1 MEVWVTPHKSNE
13 VVSLWAGI
21 ELNWTDLHSMNP
33 RQINTLDVEQIRKIL
48 HTLVAGTIQLIKLSL
63 SLFIHIKVVFYRV
76 ESVCVCVY
84 IYI

>member
-1 MEVWVTPHKSNE
+1 
-13 VVSLWAGI
+13 
-21 ELNWTDLHSMNP
+21 MNP